1 MRTLLTMR
9 TSTSIV
15 GKDKGGTGHTLN
27 ASEAKSDGAR
37 CASGTYAD
45 RFGVYRSTTAR
56 ACAST
61 QAIARPDLLTSFA
74 DAGFVAL
81 AATRLEEDF
90 FLLDPRRPR
99 IAQNQVGGFYP
110 PPPTPRSP
118 PCLKDSLCGAWQRL

>member
-1 MRTLLTMR
+1 MR

-15 GKDKGGTGHTLN
+15 GKDKGGTGHTLC

-90 FLLDPRRPR
+90 FFTGSSQTQDSSEPSRWLLSPTTDTE
-99 IAQNQVGGFYP
+99 IATLLEG
-110 PPPTPRSP
+110 
-118 PCLKDSLCGAWQRL
+118 